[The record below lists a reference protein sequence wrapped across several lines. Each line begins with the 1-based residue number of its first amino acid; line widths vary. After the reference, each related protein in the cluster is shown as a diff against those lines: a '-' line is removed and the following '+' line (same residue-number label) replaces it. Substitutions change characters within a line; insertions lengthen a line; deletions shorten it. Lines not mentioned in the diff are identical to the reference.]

1 MTSFLST
8 ASTETVT
15 PPSISSTV
23 VVVGG
28 GIGGLAAAFALRT
41 KGCDVTVLERAI
53 EFGEVGAGLQ
63 IGPNAARILQSGAA
77 RRTAGARRQA
87 RQSGPERCGI
97 RPGTDPAGPRR
108 RIPKVIRRTLS
119 RRAPQRPTPPPAGGM

>member
-63 IGPNAARILQSGAA
+63 IGPNAARILQSWGLLDEQLAHGVKPDNLVLKDA
-77 RRTAGARRQA
+77 VSGQELTRQDLGEEF
-87 RQSGPERCGI
+87 R
-97 RPGTDPAGPRR
+97 
-108 RIPKVIRRTLS
+108 K
-119 RRAPQRPTPPPAGGM
+119 